1 MNHKDNLALRAC
13 QNVQDECLRMLADYH
28 KMDYAELANMNTLE
42 LQNKFISWKY
52 EVVPIDVNKHLPTV
66 TPPEDGACGK
76 GITTCEGAYV
86 EYEDVLY
93 VPNHPKDGKRY
104 WYALTSEALERLKQE
119 RQHLQLSDMDIN
131 APDFN
136 EKMLQKLNEL
146 GLLSRYDYLPYEIFL
161 SDAADKERYKTLWL
175 LKWTQGLGLWVKAE
189 LNELDDYAR
198 SVGFELLAKY
208 SFIKSEV
215 ELRVRAAN
223 HYPSGSLDSL
233 NTQYVLGEARKKIE
247 LELKEYVLA
256 ECKKLEDKAKKQANG
271 WETDDGT
278 KFIYDE
284 NLDYFTSDK
293 EKNIGLYV
301 SSLKRTLG
309 FEYKSLASQSDSE
322 AAKTVNYFWG
332 EEFVQYDDILN
343 ESEISWSKLSS
354 LSGSLGY
361 DARKYGFY
369 WNLLMFNLSGMV
381 LKEQCLTLE
390 ELNNNNL
397 YKEMFS
403 SYRQYSKKYNAVI
416 NVRRSSFFG
425 NDELNNEQVELL
437 FELLQKDR
445 KQKHF
450 EQSDDYVWLKAF
462 MESGGFQWGYWDTV
476 ALDIKLDAF
485 WEKQVKDLR
494 QIKLESIPDFFEKPL
509 LIKKA
514 CKVRMDY
521 WKALANS
528 RAQKGDVSNISKK
541 VNKESYSVLW
551 NFEDWR
557 PAVKHPGMIMNLPD
571 NNDLR
576 VVECYLL
583 SEGDEGTPFYL
594 RTPSWLLPASSEKH
608 LVSSGKGHVKDI
620 SQRVAL
626 SASTKAV
633 ESKEERDE
641 LNAAEAQQK
650 EPKLNQFPKD
660 VAETVKQ
667 TKVRLP
673 KDAYKKFMNQISEN
687 KQLSLDMSLIHFQN
701 EHSLLGKDWAYQS
714 NTSMDGYT
722 VSADAQLMRFT
733 SSATSSLTAP
743 GLAIQGS
750 EVAKRLS
757 GDTALN
763 LSLDLARAQLGFS
776 AWFPLG
782 NKAPGNAYVPYN
794 PMPVKGLQLDFP
806 YIARKSGNEV
816 KQLYQAGEIC
826 FWLQVTTYG
835 LIAAS
840 LNLATNI
847 SIGPSSDGN
856 DVGVK
861 GSAFRPSGYNR
872 SKIKA
877 EGPENVIEG
886 AAQAGATAEL
896 FAGAEV
902 GGTVTGEVHWKPPMS
917 SDVLDK
923 KQEKEAKETKQD
935 KEQLNTNQWR
945 KLGSITAGGAAG
957 IGIGVEGTFRLGY
970 DAGCFFLVVGAKVV
984 CGPGVKGSLN
994 IAIDPFSTDLFVG
1007 CLLNM
1012 LKQSGFSRLAVFDD
1026 EDSKLFYILNQRLT
1040 LAIATGLSLA
1050 DILLF
1055 PPRVYAD
1062 WLHKSTQEDYAP
1074 IIADRILEARL
1085 HKKTRTWLK
1094 DSPPETLAALFD
1106 TLIASPGGNRSG
1118 TQAEALLFIMQQLQP
1133 GDDTREVVL
1142 RRRQFTKALELMG
1155 VKEGQEAASYLRRW
1169 QRVLDNWLKLA
1180 NFFSKIDGRIGEDKR
1195 DNIRD
1200 DFNKYVGLLC
1210 SGMCWYSNEWDEL
1223 GVGRD
1228 GKPKISRKS
1237 AYGCYLSPE
1246 GLQAMVDAKI
1256 VDPDSQ
1262 KYRTLQESLSEAE
1275 NLAMFERRRNG
1286 TFKQRTWSLTELDTL
1301 LPPSRTKKIEG
1312 LF

>member
-1 MNHKDNLALRAC
+1 M
-13 QNVQDECLRMLADYH
+13 
-28 KMDYAELANMNTLE
+28 
-42 LQNKFISWKY
+42 
-52 EVVPIDVNKHLPTV
+52 
-66 TPPEDGACGK
+66 
-76 GITTCEGAYV
+76 
-86 EYEDVLY
+86 
-93 VPNHPKDGKRY
+93 
-104 WYALTSEALERLKQE
+104 
-119 RQHLQLSDMDIN
+119 
-131 APDFN
+131 
-136 EKMLQKLNEL
+136 
-146 GLLSRYDYLPYEIFL
+146 
-161 SDAADKERYKTLWL
+161 
-175 LKWTQGLGLWVKAE
+175 
-189 LNELDDYAR
+189 
-198 SVGFELLAKY
+198 
-208 SFIKSEV
+208 
-215 ELRVRAAN
+215 
-223 HYPSGSLDSL
+223 
-233 NTQYVLGEARKKIE
+233 
-247 LELKEYVLA
+247 
-256 ECKKLEDKAKKQANG
+256 
-271 WETDDGT
+271 
-278 KFIYDE
+278 
-284 NLDYFTSDK
+284 
-293 EKNIGLYV
+293 
-301 SSLKRTLG
+301 
-309 FEYKSLASQSDSE
+309 
-322 AAKTVNYFWG
+322 
-332 EEFVQYDDILN
+332 
-343 ESEISWSKLSS
+343 
-354 LSGSLGY
+354 
-361 DARKYGFY
+361 
-369 WNLLMFNLSGMV
+369 
-381 LKEQCLTLE
+381 
-390 ELNNNNL
+390 
-397 YKEMFS
+397 
-403 SYRQYSKKYNAVI
+403 

-425 NDELNNEQVELL
+425 DDELNNEQIDLL

-528 RAQKGDVSNISKK
+528 RAQKGDVINISKK
-541 VNKESYSVLW
+541 VNKKSYSVLW

-583 SEGDEGTPFYL
+583 SEGGEGTPFYL

-650 EPKLNQFPKD
+650 EPTLNQFPKD

-733 SSATSSLTAP
+733 SSATTSLTAP

-806 YIARKSGNEV
+806 YIARKSGSEV

-847 SIGPSSDGN
+847 SIGSSSDKKEI
-856 DVGVK
+856 GVR

-902 GGTVTGEVHWKPPMS
+902 GGTVTGEVHWKPPVS

-923 KQEKEAKETKQD
+923 KQEKETKETKQD

-945 KLGSITAGGAAG
+945 KLGSITAGGAVG
-957 IGIGVEGTFRLGY
+957 IGLGFEGTFRLGY

-1074 IIADRILEARL
+1074 VIASRILQTQQRE
-1085 HKKTRTWLK
+1085 KTRTWLK

-1106 TLIASPGGNRSG
+1106 ALIASPGGNGSG
-1118 TQAEALLFIMQQLQP
+1118 IQAEALLFIMRQLQP

-1169 QRVLDNWLKLA
+1169 QRVLDSWLKLA
-1180 NFFSKIDGRIGEDKR
+1180 YFIKKVRTTDGKLIDVIKDSFDSLGGR
-1195 DNIRD
+1195 
-1200 DFNKYVGLLC
+1200 LC
-1210 SGMCWYSNEWDEL
+1210 AHMCWYSNEWDEP
-1223 GVGRD
+1223 GIGRD
-1228 GKPKISRKS
+1228 GKPKVNRKS
-1237 AYGCYLSPE
+1237 VYGCYLTSE
-1246 GLQAMVDAKI
+1246 GLQAMVTAKI

-1262 KYRTLQESLSEAE
+1262 KYQTLQESVSEAE
-1275 NLAMFERRRNG
+1275 NLAMFEHRRNG
-1286 TFKQRTWSLTELDTL
+1286 LFKQRTWSLAELDTL

-1312 LF
+1312 LL